1 MNAPKR
7 AQYRTQIQ
15 RFKKHLLQLPEWS
28 FKDLLPHGALHRM
41 IEQASSVR
49 DSIYTP
55 LVTLGL
61 FLRQVLSQDGSCQ
74 NIVASFSAERL
85 QAGLKPISVNTGPYC
100 KARSRL
106 TLGPMQELVRG
117 AGAAGDH
124 HAQSNDL
131 WLGRWNVKLV
141 DGTTL
146 LLQDTSA
153 NQEAYPQPE
162 AQKPGLGFPIIRMV
176 AIFSLSV
183 GMVLDY
189 ALSPYQGKQ
198 TGEASLFARL
208 LEGLQRWD
216 LVIADRYYSTYAF
229 LAIFSARGIG
239 ALMPQHAQRKPDF
252 RTGKRLGARDHIV
265 LWSKPKVKPVWMTD
279 QEFASLPDELEVRE
293 FRFNKVV
300 YVTTLMDNKIYSKT
314 ELGKFYENRW
324 HVELNLRS
332 LKTHMGMEMLRCLTP
347 VMVEKEIAVNL
358 LAYNLIRAQMA
369 KAAQEHNKIPRQ
381 LSFKASVQ
389 LFLSAVAQ
397 WAFIPIYELR
407 GLVAGLL
414 LGIASTPVGILK
426 KDPQPRAKKRRPKAY
441 PLLVKPRAE
450 VKKTLKRR
458 QAKYQEDQLAA

>member
-1 MNAPKR
+1 MNTPNR
-7 AQYRTQIQ
+7 AQYRSQVQ
-15 RFKKHLLQLPEWS
+15 RFKKHLLQLPGWS
-28 FKDLLPHGALHRM
+28 LKDLLPHGALHHL

-74 NIVASFSAERL
+74 NIVSSFRAERL
-85 QAGLKPISVNTGPYC
+85 QAGLGPISVNTGPYC
-100 KARSRL
+100 KARARL
-106 TLGPMQELVRG
+106 TLEPMQELVRG
-117 AGAAGDH
+117 AGAAGDC
-124 HAQSNDL
+124 HARSSDL

-153 NQEAYPQPE
+153 NQEAYPQPQ
-162 AQKPGLGFPIIRMV
+162 ARKPGLGFPIIRMV

-189 ALSPYQGKQ
+189 ALGPYQGKQ

-208 LEGLQRWD
+208 LEGLRRWD
-216 LVIADRYYSTYAF
+216 LIIADRYYATYAM

-239 ALMPQHAQRKPDF
+239 ALMRQHARRRPDF
-252 RTGKRLGARDHIV
+252 RTGKRLGARDHIIR
-265 LWSKPKVKPVWMTD
+265 WSKPKVKPAWMTD
-279 QEFASLPDELEVRE
+279 QEFASIPNELEVRE

-300 YVTTLMDNKIYSKT
+300 YVTTLMDERIYFKH

-347 VMVEKEIAVNL
+347 VMVEKEIAANL

-397 WAFIPIYELR
+397 WAFITIHELR
-407 GLVAGLL
+407 GLVASLL
-414 LGIASTPVGILK
+414 LGIASTPVGIFK
-426 KDPQPRAKKRRPKAY
+426 QDPQPRARKRRPKPY

-450 VKKTLKRR
+450 VKKALKRR
-458 QAKYQEDQLAA
+458 QKKYQEDQEVA